1 MSLIF
6 LVTADVFALIEFGG
20 ITGGFFFMLTIGG
33 QLYLRWKKP
42 ELERPFKVNYEFLR
56 RKNRFPLNFFF
67 RFIGPYCDS
76 HHVFRNSNCD
86 AHNSRI

>member
-42 ELERPFKVNYEFLR
+42 ELDRPFKVKDKFLK
-56 RKNRFPLNFFF
+56 RKKKRFHVKEIFF
-67 RFIGPYCDS
+67 RFYRSIL
-76 HHVFRNSNCD
+76 
-86 AHNSRI
+86 